1 MIYHPPGP
9 GRYRLYEAPDG
20 DLGSNAS
27 DASASGTSGTSGTA
41 GTGGEASAGQSL
53 GTPSE
58 SGGSEGADVYTHDE
72 SQMGPDEVPGPP
84 PDAGQRGFRVRD
96 CALIAMA
103 TGRRAQNLRELRHI
117 LAVIDENSIYHHFW
131 GSRLRASFDDPE
143 YQHDFA
149 SWVHRELRDGR
160 MAEKLGVVDPTDF
173 DTLEDLRQ
181 ELLDL
186 IDERLDEMEQ
196 VPWSKTDHQFNFLT
210 SQIVIFDSSLVMNE
224 PRELAEAVPA
234 MSPSSIF
241 YHVIDARRRTPD
253 SVDDFRAWLG
263 GFGDQYADLSAAIAE
278 IDPFFST
285 LSELRDELGHVLID
299 YFQGGR
305 HE

>member
-1 MIYHPPGP
+1 MSHRPPGP
-9 GRYRLYEAPDG
+9 ADHRPREIPDG
-20 DLGSNAS
+20 IQGSNA
-27 DASASGTSGTSGTA
+27 A
-41 GTGGEASAGQSL
+41 GPAGSPAGSPNGSPAAGPAGSSAGASH
-53 GTPSE
+53 E

-72 SQMGPDEVPGPP
+72 SQLAPHEDPGPRP
-84 PDAGQRGFRVRD
+84 PESGKQGFRVRD

-143 YQHDFA
+143 YQNDFA

-160 MAEKLGVVDPTDF
+160 MAEQLGVVDPTDF

-181 ELLDL
+181 ELIDL

-210 SQIVIFDSSLVMNE
+210 SQIVIFDSALVMNE
-224 PRELAEAVPA
+224 PRELAEVVPA

-241 YHVIDARRRTPD
+241 YHVIDARRRTHD

-263 GFGDQYADLSAAIAE
+263 GFGDQYADLAATIAE

-285 LSELRDELGHVLID
+285 LSELRDELGRVLID